1 MSVIKGQGSGEVSTG
16 FYPHSLDQSLRAAYG
31 DNPDLTR
38 TNTSAPTNN
47 SKGTFSCWIKRGL
60 LGSGTGNANQ
70 YIIHT
75 GTGTSNNTHMD
86 LKIGTDDEISI
97 GAYSITPF
105 NGTAKLR
112 DPSSWLNL
120 VVAFDSTSAT
130 ASDRQIK
137 VYINGEETDGTKSA
151 IAQNQQ
157 FPWINQSQEIN
168 IFRHVSVN
176 RPYDGL
182 IAEINMIDGTA
193 LTAASFGETV
203 QGIWTPKNTSGLT
216 FGTNGFKLDFANSG
230 DIGNDVSGNNNDW
243 TANNLAATD
252 VLLDSPTMN
261 WCTLNPIDDHDGT
274 PVFSEGNLRVSIEDN
289 AESFG
294 TFGVSSGKWYWE
306 IRYVS
311 SASNNN
317 KIGLGI
323 ADADNPNN
331 NGEIN
336 YGHQST
342 TYAAGDILAVAV
354 DVDNTTFSFY
364 KNNTAIETNTDWSSK
379 GFTTIVPFVTSAN
392 SAGEEVCIFNFGQDS
407 SFAGAVTAQGN
418 SDDNGVGDFYYSPP
432 SGFLA
437 LASSNLPEPAII
449 DGTEHFNTVLYTGTG
464 SSHAISG
471 VGFSPDWVWMK
482 NRTDSAFHILIDSVR
497 GATKRLFSDATNA
510 ESTSANSLTSFDSD
524 GFTVG
529 SDNTVNGSS
538 DAIVAWNWLAGT
550 AFSNDAS
557 ATGVGTID
565 SSGQVNTTAG
575 FSIVEYTGTGANA
588 SFAHGL
594 GVAPDMVMVK
604 RRDAVDSWIVFHKD
618 LTSTHILIL
627 DSTTA
632 SFSSNQFSPDPSSS
646 VVSILD
652 QPATNASGGTYV
664 AYSFANTEGYLK
676 AGSYTGNGS
685 TSNPPFVFTG
695 MRPAWVM
702 VKKSSG
708 TDGWSI
714 YDNKRETS
722 NVMDTRLSANLSDAE
737 VSGTNIRID
746 FLSNGFKLRGTGSTI
761 NTSGQT
767 YIYLAFAVQPQK
779 FANAR

>member
-112 DPSSWLNL
+112 DPSSWYNL

-130 ASDRQIK
+130 ASDRQMK

-176 RPYDGL
+176 RPYDGY

-449 DGTEHFNTVLYTGTG
+449 DGTEHFNTVLYSGNG
-464 SSHAISG
+464 STQSIT
-471 VGFSPDWVWMK
+471 VGFSPDWVWGK
-482 NRTDSAFHILIDSVR
+482 ERPNAESHWLFDSIR
-497 GATKRLFSDATNA
+497 GATKQISSNSTNG
-510 ESTSANSLTSFDSD
+510 ESTQATMLTSFDSD
-524 GFTVG
+524 GFTMG
-529 SDNTVNGSS
+529 SDGAGNQSS
-538 DAIVAWNWLAGT
+538 TTYVSWNWLAGT
-550 AFSNDAS
+550 AFSNS
-557 ATGVGTID
+557 AGANGATIA
-565 SSGQVNTTAG
+565 SSGQVNTKAG
-575 FSIVEYTGTGANA
+575 FSIISYTGTGSAG
-588 SFAHGL
+588 SIAHGL
-594 GVAPDMVMVK
+594 SSKPELIICKNRDTGVHWLIQSDFIGLATSGYYLTFTSNAAAAHATVNTTLGSTTITLD
-604 RRDAVDSWIVFHKD
+604 
-618 LTSTHILIL
+618 TSTNYNGSGNEHIMY
-627 DSTTA
+627 A
-632 SFSSNQFSPDPSSS
+632 FHS
-646 VVSILD
+646 V
-652 QPATNASGGTYV
+652 
-664 AYSFANTEGYLK
+664 EGYCK
-676 AGSYTGNGS
+676 IGSYTGS
-685 TSNPPFVFTG
+685 SALPFVYCGFE
-695 MRPAWVM
+695 PAFLLI
-702 VKKSSG
+702 KSYSSSLESWPIKDSVRSPHNEN
-708 TDGWSI
+708 TIES
-714 YDNKRETS
+714 Y
-722 NVMDTRLSANLSDAE
+722 ANLNQAE
-737 VSGTNIRID
+737 YDDEYSNAD
-746 FLSNGFKLRGTGSTI
+746 FLSNGFKLRSNNVHANVTGS
-761 NTSGQT
+761 N
-767 YIYLAFAVQPQK
+767 YVFLAIASQPFK